1 LERKAIESAV
11 LVKERERERN
21 MVEVDSNENIKDS
34 SELQKDTL
42 DIPKSVN
49 EKSDSEISDDDDGG

>member
-1 LERKAIESAV
+1 V
-11 LVKERERERN
+11 LKKIDIK
-21 MVEVDSNENIKDS
+21 MVEVDANENIKDS
-34 SELQKDTL
+34 SELLKDTL